1 MPAVQAREADLGAR
15 DTPMRRCVATG
26 SLRPKA
32 ELLRFVVDPAGG
44 LVVDAAGKLPGR
56 GLWITPQRSLIA
68 RACSK
73 GLFSRAAKT
82 RLRTPDSLAGQAEAL
97 LRKRCLDFLGLAR
110 RGGQAVAGFEKVKA
124 WIESGRAAVLVQAQD
139 ASADGR
145 GKLTVLM
152 QARVPGS
159 TEVTFFCADELSQ
172 ALGREHC
179 VHVALA
185 SGGMA
190 DRFLAEVRRLASLT
204 ERPAETGHIND
215 TSADAGR
222 R

>member
-1 MPAVQAREADLGAR
+1 MPAMQAELLGR
-15 DTPMRRCVATG
+15 DAQDTQMRRCVATG

-32 ELLRFVVDPAGG
+32 ELLRLVVDPSGD

-56 GLWITPQRSLIA
+56 GLWITPEQALIDK
-68 RACSK
+68 ACRK

-82 RLRTPDSLAGQAEAL
+82 RLRASTTLAAQAEVL
-97 LRKRCLDFLGLAR
+97 LRKRCLELLGLAR

-124 WIESGRAAVLVQAQD
+124 WIESGKAAVLVQAQD
-139 ASADGR
+139 AAADGR
-145 GKLTVLM
+145 GKLASLA
-152 QARVPGS
+152 QARMPGLTQVS
-159 TEVTFFCADELSQ
+159 CFCAEELSQ

-190 DRFLAEVRRLASLT
+190 DRFLAEVRRLVSLT
-204 ERPAETGHIND
+204 ERPSETGHNND
-215 TSADAGR
+215 TPA
-222 R
+222 

>member
-1 MPAVQAREADLGAR
+1 MPAMQAQLLGR
-15 DTPMRRCVATG
+15 DEQDTQMRRCVATG

-32 ELLRFVVDPAGG
+32 ELLRLVVDPDGD

-56 GLWITPQRSLIA
+56 GLWVTPERALIDK
-68 RACSK
+68 ACRK

-82 RLRTPDSLAGQAEAL
+82 RLHASTTLSAQAEVL
-97 LRKRCLDFLGLAR
+97 LRKRCLELLGLAR

-124 WIESGRAAVLVQAQD
+124 WIESGKAAVLVQARD

-145 GKLTVLM
+145 GKLAFLAQTRRHGLTQV
-152 QARVPGS
+152 S
-159 TEVTFFCADELSQ
+159 YFCAEELSR

-190 DRFLAEVRRLASLT
+190 DRFLAEARRLVSLT
-204 ERPAETGHIND
+204 ERPSETGHIND
-215 TSADAGR
+215 TPA
-222 R
+222 